1 MRELPILFSTD
12 MVRAILDGRKTMT
25 RRIIKFYG
33 RTPIDMGR
41 ELFYKTVNGL
51 NNKIGLFAGFYKDSD
66 VFMCEGEQLV
76 DAVYFKSPYLV
87 GDKLYVRETWAR
99 EGSNEQDEKH
109 PFRDENYNEW
119 YATGEDFEFYGYVYK
134 ADTPNAKYPSGYPD
148 DYEGAPT
155 WHPSIHM
162 PKEAARIWLEVTDV
176 RVERLQEITEED
188 AVKEGVKAYGPNNCS
203 GTSARIAFAQLWDS
217 IYQKQGH
224 GWEVNDW
231 VWVYGL
237 KRLEGHR

>member
-1 MRELPILFSTD
+1 MGGESMRELPILFSTE

-25 RRIIKFYG
+25 RRIVKPHIVDRFV
-33 RTPIDMGR
+33 
-41 ELFYKTVNGL
+41 L
-51 NNKIGLFAGFYKDSD
+51 DSD
-66 VFMCEGEQLV
+66 GKLLGSYKEGDV
-76 DAVYFKSPYLV
+76 DSYPTIDDAPYQP

-162 PKEAARIWLEVTDV
+162 PKEAARIWLEVTNV
-176 RVERLQEITEED
+176 RVERLIEITEED
-188 AVKEGVKAYGPNNCS
+188 AIKEGVRVGIGGMPYFSCQDAFPALWNSTVNKQDLHLYG
-203 GTSARIAFAQLWDS
+203 WDAS
-217 IYQKQGH
+217 P
-224 GWEVNDW
+224 W
-231 VWVYGL
+231 VWVIEF
-237 KRLEGHR
+237 KRLEVRP